1 MRDDRV
7 AVGRASRP
15 RWTWLATLGLL
26 MIGLAPFLMLAAA
39 LVWGLDV
46 GDDVAFLV
54 SLIVVPWVG
63 ALLVWRS
70 GTWSK
75 VVAIVIA
82 LAGAGAMFWTAFGL
96 AEPASFFDF
105 VPGLLVIP
113 GAVTAIVG
121 SVAAIVAARRGH
133 MSTAREGGERRA
145 TAAIVGAVGVL
156 AVLSGVLTV
165 TSRTTVDTT
174 DAALTVHL
182 ADFEY
187 EQDAY
192 SVAGGSTVAVRNDD
206 PFLHTF
212 TIDALGIDLTLG
224 PRSSETVEIPAEAGT
239 YVVYCRPHTATPDS
253 PGESDMAAQLTVA
266 SS

>member
-1 MRDDRV
+1 MSDVRPV
-7 AVGRASRP
+7 PEGGARP
-15 RWTWLATLGLL
+15 RWTWLATLGLF
-26 MIGLAPFLMLAAA
+26 MIGLAPFLMFAAG
-39 LVWGLDV
+39 LVWGLDL
-46 GDDVAFLV
+46 GDDAAFLV

-63 ALLVWRS
+63 ALLVWRF

-75 VVAIVIA
+75 VVAIVIG

-96 AEPASFFDF
+96 AEPTSFFDF

-113 GAVTAIVG
+113 GAVIAIVG

-133 MSTAREGGERRA
+133 VSVTREGGERRA
-145 TAAIVGAVGVL
+145 TTAIVAVVGVL
-156 AVLSGVLTV
+156 AVLSGVLTL
-165 TSRTTVDTT
+165 TSRTTVDAT

-182 ADFEY
+182 ADFAY

-239 YVVYCRPHTATPDS
+239 YVVYCRPHTATPEA
-253 PGESDMAAQLTVA
+253 PGEDDMASQLTVA